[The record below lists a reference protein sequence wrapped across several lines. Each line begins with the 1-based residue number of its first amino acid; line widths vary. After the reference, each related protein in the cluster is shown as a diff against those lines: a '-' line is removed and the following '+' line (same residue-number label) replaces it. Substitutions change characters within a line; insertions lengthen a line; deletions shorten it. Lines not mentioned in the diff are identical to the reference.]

1 MDNLICQL
9 EIIITY
15 LTLLYDKRPRELAGR
30 KTTTVY
36 ELKKII
42 EGITK
47 VPPKDQKLFNKDN
60 REMEEGNLLQEYGLT
75 SAVAKAQSPALV
87 GLAFRQENG
96 EFEPLELTPYS
107 SPPDLPY
114 VMKASEQANGQEN
127 ITS

>member
-1 MDNLICQL
+1 MIQ
-9 EIIITY
+9 
-15 LTLLYDKRPRELAGR
+15 RR
-30 KTTTVY
+30 KVTIFVDAKDSTTVY

-75 SAVAKAQSPALV
+75 SAIAKAQSPALV

-127 ITS
+127 TISS

>member
-1 MDNLICQL
+1 MLQYYHNIQFDWVL
-9 EIIITY
+9 
-15 LTLLYDKRPRELAGR
+15 
-30 KTTTVY
+30 
-36 ELKKII
+36 
-42 EGITK
+42 GITK

>member
-1 MDNLICQL
+1 MDVFLMIQ
-9 EIIITY
+9 
-15 LTLLYDKRPRELAGR
+15 R
-30 KTTTVY
+30 KKVTIFTDAKDSTTVH

-47 VPPKDQKLFNKDN
+47 IPPKDQKLFNKDN
-60 REMEEGNLLQEYGLT
+60 REMEEGSLLQDYGLT
-75 SAVAKAQSPALV
+75 SAVAKAQSPALI

-114 VMKASEQANGQEN
+114 VMKASETANGQESS